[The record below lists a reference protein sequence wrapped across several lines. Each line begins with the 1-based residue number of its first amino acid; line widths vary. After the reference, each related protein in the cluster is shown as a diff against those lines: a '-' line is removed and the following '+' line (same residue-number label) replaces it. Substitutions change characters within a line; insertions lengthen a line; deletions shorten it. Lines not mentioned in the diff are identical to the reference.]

1 MVHKHNLEGIMKGV
15 VDYRNIHVMLKE
27 TFTSYPE
34 KDGYR
39 WILNES
45 GEMGSV
51 TWSRFYREAR
61 SVSRALIKMGIK
73 KGDRIAIAG
82 FCSYR
87 WVLCDIASVFIGA
100 VTVGIY
106 HSLLPEDAGY
116 LVKHSG
122 AKLVLAEN
130 TGQLEKLFLIK
141 KTIPTVKK
149 VILLN
154 GSYSGKGKEWVISFE
169 DFLKSGESVKE
180 ADFESR
186 AKRVNPGDLAS
197 IVYTSGTS
205 GIPKGAMITQDNIIF
220 TSQLVKYYMPISDA
234 DETLLFLPLPHIFAR
249 VDVYATIISNI
260 TLTFCRA
267 IETVIDDL
275 KIVRPHWFPSVPR
288 VFEKV
293 YIRINEG
300 VNRKGGVAKLL
311 FNWAM
316 KTGYEVSDLKIKK
329 RPIPA
334 LLGIQYGLA
343 TKLIFSKIHAALGGR
358 VRFCVSGAAPLN
370 PTVARFFHAAGI
382 TILEGYGMTENT
394 SFTNAGKIDDFKF
407 GSVGFPAPG
416 IEQKIADDGEILFR
430 GRNIMKGY
438 YKMPGETK
446 KAIGKGGWLHTGDT
460 GHVDRDG
467 YLVITGR
474 KKELI
479 ITSGGKNIAPARI
492 ESILQTS
499 QYIFQVCVLGDGRN
513 YISAFIT
520 LNSEA
525 VEEYARKKNI
535 PFINFSELLDHP
547 DIVNLVDKE
556 IREANKK
563 LASYE
568 SIKRFKIMPEFT
580 IDEGLMTPTFK
591 LKKSEI
597 VKKYRREIEALYE
610 NLS

>member
-1 MVHKHNLEGIMKGV
+1 MEV
-15 VDYRNIHVMLKE
+15 VIDYRNIHEMLKN
-27 TFTSYPE
+27 TFESSPD

-45 GEMGSV
+45 GEMASV
-51 TWSRFYREAR
+51 TWSRFYKEAK
-61 SVSRALIKMGIK
+61 SVSKALIKLGIK
-73 KGDRIAIAG
+73 KGDKVGIAG

-87 WVLCDIASVFIGA
+87 WVLCDIASVFIGG
-100 VTVGIY
+100 VTVGVY
-106 HSLLPEDAGY
+106 HSLLPEDGGY
-116 LVKHSG
+116 LIKHSG
-122 AKLVLAEN
+122 AKLVFAEN
-130 TGQLEKLFLIK
+130 IGQLEKLISIRR
-141 KTIPTVKK
+141 TIPGVKK

-154 GSYSGKGKEWVISFE
+154 GTYSGKGKEWVISFE
-169 DFLKSGESVKE
+169 DFLKSGEGIKDK
-180 ADFESR
+180 DFEIR
-186 AKRVNPGDLAS
+186 AKKTVPSDLAS

-205 GIPKGAMITQDNIIF
+205 GVPKGAMITHDNIIF
-220 TSQLVKYYMPISDA
+220 TSQLVKHCMPIRDT

-260 TLTFCRA
+260 TVTFCRA

-300 VNRKGGVAKLL
+300 VRLKGGAALVL
-311 FNWAM
+311 FRWAM
-316 KTGYEVSDLKIKK
+316 KTGYKVSDLKLQK
-329 RPIPA
+329 RPISFF
-334 LLGIQYGLA
+334 LGLQYGIA
-343 TKLIFSKIHAALGGR
+343 TKLIFRKIHDALGGR
-358 VRFCVSGAAPLN
+358 IRFCVSGAAPLN

-382 TILEGYGMTENT
+382 IILEGYGMTENT

-416 IEQKIADDGEILFR
+416 IEQKIADDGEILYR

-446 KAIGKGGWLHTGDT
+446 KTITKGGWLHTGDT
-460 GHVDRDG
+460 GHVDSDG

-499 QYIFQVCVLGDGRN
+499 QYINQVCVLGDGRN
-513 YISAFIT
+513 YISALIT
-520 LNSEA
+520 LNKEA
-525 VEEYARKKNI
+525 VEEYARTKDI
-535 PFINFSELLDHP
+535 AFSSFNELLDHT
-547 DIVNLVDKE
+547 DITNLVEKE
-556 IREANKK
+556 IQRANEK

-597 VKKYRREIEALYE
+597 ARKFRREIETLYE
-610 NLS
+610 SVPK